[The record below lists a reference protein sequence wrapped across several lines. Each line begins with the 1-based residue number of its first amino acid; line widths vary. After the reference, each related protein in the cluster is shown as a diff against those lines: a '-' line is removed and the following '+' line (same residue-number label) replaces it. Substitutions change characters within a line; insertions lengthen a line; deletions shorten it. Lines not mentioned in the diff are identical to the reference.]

1 MAGTNVEFGD
11 PDWIHDYSYYGNGCP
26 NEWVESLPNHGQSN
40 VSCSSREI
48 QADDGNQK
56 IGTYYNFSAATV
68 HTNRTLY
75 ENQNAPD
82 TFCPLGWQLP
92 YGGTGGD
99 YYDKSR
105 SFDYLIDEYGI
116 EDLPSGLDREVAMMS
131 YPFSLIH
138 SGARWGDGLLGGVT
152 VFGYY
157 LSSTAAGNGRMF
169 RIDIYTNVYQ
179 SNVSDYGQY
188 PIRCVDLL

>member
-26 NEWVESLPNHGQSN
+26 NDWVESLPDHGQSN

-56 IGTYYNFSAATV
+56 IGTYYNFSAATI

-116 EDLPSGLDREVAMMS
+116 KDLPSGLDKEAAMIS

-138 SGARWGDGLLGGVT
+138 SGARWGDGLLGGT
-152 VFGYY
+152 TTFGYY
-157 LSSTAAGNGRMF
+157 NLLTAAGYGRMF
-169 RIDIYTNVYQ
+169 RQDIYFNVYQ
-179 SNVSDYGQY
+179 GNVSDYGQY
-188 PIRCVDLL
+188 PVRCVIF